1 MESTATIINELYE
14 KTEEFSKT
22 SIELIK
28 LKTVDKSADV
38 ISSLAS
44 RLIIVLF
51 VVFIVVNVNIGIALW
66 IGDLLHKTYYGFLIV
81 GAFYTLAGFIFYM
94 FRKVWVEKPLR
105 NSVIEQFVPR
115 EENKLGIDASTNLD
129 ITIVALE
136 KEQKLQG
143 EQLKTDFSDAYDSLK
158 PANILKN
165 TIKELTTSSDLRTNI
180 ITASFSMAAGYLT
193 SRILKGSNFK
203 IFRRISA
210 LLIDYGVS
218 NILRHPDAIKAI
230 LGNFIQGL
238 FRKKKK
244 SSDED

>member
-1 MESTATIINELYE
+1 MESTATIINDLYE
-14 KTEEFSKT
+14 KTEQFSKT

-44 RLIIVLF
+44 RLIVVLF
-51 VVFIVVNVNIGIALW
+51 VVFFVVNINIGIALW

-81 GAFYTLAGFIFYM
+81 GAFYSFAGIVFYL

-115 EENKLGIDASTNLD
+115 EEKKQGIDASTNLD

-136 KEQKLQG
+136 KEQKIQG
-143 EQLKTDFSDAYDSLK
+143 EQLKIDFNDAYDSLK
-158 PANILKN
+158 PSNIIKN
-165 TIKELTTSSDLRTNI
+165 SIKELTTSSELRTNI
-180 ITASFSMAAGYLT
+180 ITAGFSMAAGYLS

-203 IFRRISA
+203 MFRRISA
-210 LLIDYGVS
+210 MLIDYGVS
-218 NILRHPDAIKAI
+218 NILRHPDAIKAV

-238 FRKKKK
+238 FRKKKTN
-244 SSDED
+244 SSQD